1 MCPPLIACVLYL
13 VTALLIWR
21 RPHRVLDQLLPP
33 VALALHGT
41 ALSVFVFR
49 AGTITLGFN
58 EALSLFAWQ
67 SSFLLWAL
75 CFREPLRIL
84 GTAVYP
90 LTAPAAIVAIARAEE
105 RRVGKASGRTCR
117 SRW

>member
-1 MCPPLIACVLYL
+1 MLVDMIPTLIACVLYL

-21 RPHRVLDQLLPP
+21 RPHRVLEQVLPP

-58 EALSLFAWQ
+58 EALSLFSWQ
-67 SSFLLWAL
+67 SSFLLLAL
-75 CFREPLRIL
+75 CFRAPLRTL
-84 GTAVYP
+84 GPAVSP
-90 LTAPAAIVAIARAEE
+90 LTPLSEE
-105 RRVGKASGRTCR
+105 RRVGKGGVCT
-117 SRW
+117 

>member
-1 MCPPLIACVLYL
+1 MLVDMIPTLIACVLYL

-21 RPHRVLDQLLPP
+21 RPHRVLEQVLPP

-67 SSFLLWAL
+67 SSFLLWAM
-75 CFREPLRIL
+75 CFR
-84 GTAVYP
+84 
-90 LTAPAAIVAIARAEE
+90 AARSAG
-105 RRVGKASGRTCR
+105 RRVGQAGGSPFYT
-117 SRW
+117 RWSPTH

>member
-1 MCPPLIACVLYL
+1 MLVDMIPTLIACVLYL

-21 RPHRVLDQLLPP
+21 RPHRVLEQVLPP

-67 SSFLLWAL
+67 PSFLLLAL
-75 CFREPLRIL
+75 CFRVPLPIL
-84 GTAVYP
+84 GNAAYP
-90 LTAPAAIVAIARAEE
+90 LTRLAAIGANAWPA
-105 RRVGKASGRTCR
+105 
-117 SRW
+117 